1 MTKAKVLQLGIL
13 LTILGFLSYKLT
25 PLLGLNDIKV
35 SAISNSVLI
44 IIVFGWVLTYL
55 YRVVSGKMTF
65 MEQRKRYRKEYEK
78 VINEKLIT
86 KFENM
91 SEDDQKKLLKELED
105 K

>member
-13 LTILGFLSYKLT
+13 LTILGLLSYKLT

-35 SAISNSVLI
+35 SAISNLVLI
-44 IIVFGWVLTYL
+44 IIVLGWVLTYL
-55 YRVVSGKMTF
+55 YRVVTGKMTI

>member
-13 LTILGFLSYKLT
+13 LTILGLLSYKLT

-35 SAISNSVLI
+35 SAISNLVLI
-44 IIVFGWVLTYL
+44 IIVLGWVLTYL
-55 YRVVSGKMTF
+55 YRVVTGKMTF